1 MNLMNTVTKTAA
13 AAALAVACVAGG
25 PALAEYPDKPI
36 KVYVGFSAGGGTD
49 TYART
54 FASLIHE
61 QIEMPM
67 IIVNKT
73 GASGAIAAKYVS
85 KQKPD
90 GYTLFF
96 HSSGTFLI
104 KALRGEMDVNA
115 FDHFDVVAQVGRL
128 TPTVVVPA
136 SSSFKTIKD
145 LAAAAKAKPGS
156 LRWAHSGVGS
166 VMHTAGVA
174 FLSRN
179 GLKAKAVPFKGGS
192 KARGAMVANK
202 VQFGIL
208 GAQQLSG
215 FESELRPLGVSTDTR
230 DVMKPKIPTLKE
242 GGVDSINISSPMVLY
257 APKGTPKAIREK
269 LSKAIEAVTKS
280 KGFKRM
286 LKKAGLPIVYQDAG
300 MASKGLMALN
310 EDLKPIVAET
320 MKKK

>member
-1 MNLMNTVTKTAA
+1 MNFMNTVTKTAA
-13 AAALAVACVAGG
+13 AAALAIACIAGG

-54 FASLIHE
+54 FASMIHE

-104 KALRGEMDVNA
+104 KALRGEMDVNV
-115 FDHFDVVAQVGRL
+115 FDHFDVIAQVGRL

-136 SSSFKTIKD
+136 ASPYKTTKELMD
-145 LAAAAKAKPGS
+145 AAKKNPGS

-192 KARGAMVANK
+192 KARAAMVANK

-215 FESELRPLGVSTDTR
+215 FEKDLRPLGVSTDTR
-230 DVMKPKIPTLKE
+230 DVMKPKVPTLKE
-242 GGVDSINISSPMVLY
+242 GGADSLNISSPMVLY
-257 APKGTPKAIREK
+257 APKGTPKAVIDK
-269 LSKAIEAVTKS
+269 LGKAIEAVTKT
-280 KGFKRM
+280 KGFKRL
-286 LKKAGLPIVYQDAG
+286 LKKAGLPIVYQGAAKTTSELKMLQD
-300 MASKGLMALN
+300 
-310 EDLKPIVAET
+310 DLKPIVAET
-320 MKKK
+320 TKK